1 MNTRLF
7 EIREYNFLNSLVW
20 NLILNNENSAT
31 LEKAMVEF
39 FLISFFRMRFPKNL
53 KSIK

>member
-7 EIREYNFLNSLVW
+7 ETREYNFLNSLVW

-31 LEKAMVEF
+31 LEKEWQNF
-39 FLISFFRMRFPKNL
+39 F
-53 KSIK
+53 